1 MLQATRNKWFTLS
14 TFTSFSVNRGLAL
27 RSKATKGFTL
37 IELLVVIG
45 IMGTLITLLLP
56 NFIGGRQRSKDAKRK
71 LDVEQIASALE
82 QYRSVAG
89 VYPSSIT
96 HNCDATKET
105 LTYDSG
111 SAGIVTFLSTV
122 PQDPGCSTYVYYSTM
137 SSTDY
142 TVCAYL
148 EATTST
154 TAASNTDCL
163 DGVSSQACNYCKGPY
178 GTK

>member
-14 TFTSFSVNRGLAL
+14 GA
-27 RSKATKGFTL
+27 KGFTL

-71 LDVEQIASALE
+71 LDVEQISSALE

-89 VYPSSIT
+89 VYPSPGT
-96 HNCDATKET
+96 LVHNCDATKET

-111 SAGIVTFLSTV
+111 SAGIVTFLTTV
-122 PQDPGCSTYVYYSTM
+122 PQDPGCSTYLYYSVT
-137 SSTDY
+137 STTDY
-142 TVCAYL
+142 TICTYL
-148 EATTST
+148 EATSST
-154 TAASNTDCL
+154 TGANPGASSCGT
-163 DGVSSQACNYCKGPY
+163 GVTCNYCKGPY